1 MCQYVAPSRGPGSC
15 RGQSELCSSPS
26 VAHTAHPATRK
37 TGLNTGFIEKLIAR
51 LDRLDPRQV
60 QKLVDRLV
68 RERGF
73 LENVFQSLEE
83 GVLILDPDGAVTFLN
98 RAACGFF
105 GLREE
110 ESVGQPLE
118 AVVRGLDWN
127 SLAGP
132 GRQAVNRDLEVF
144 YPENRFLNFYLSP
157 LVEDVDG
164 QEELLGYVMLVR
176 DITQSRRETEETIES
191 EKLNALTLLAA
202 GVAHEIGNPLNSLGI
217 HLQLLERKIAD
228 LSPGDRANLEEHLTT
243 AQNEIQRLDSL
254 LKEFLHAIRP
264 ATPIRKSGN
273 LNKVI
278 EDTLALLAPEMEERN
293 VSVHLNLDET
303 LPSLPL
309 DGDQMKQAFFNL
321 LKNSYQA
328 LPGSGGE
335 VHIDSV
341 SNEFEIVVSVKDNGS
356 GISPELMGSLF
367 EPFRSGR
374 ASGTGLGLLIV
385 RRIVREHGGEIKVES
400 EEGKGTSVHIY
411 LPLVEKRVRL

>member
-1 MCQYVAPSRGPGSC
+1 M
-15 RGQSELCSSPS
+15 
-26 VAHTAHPATRK
+26 
-37 TGLNTGFIEKLIAR
+37 IAR

-83 GVLILDPDGAVTFLN
+83 GVLVLDPDGAVTFLN

-228 LSPGDRANLEEHLTT
+228 LSPGDRANLEDHLTT

-411 LPLVEKRVRL
+411 LPLVEKRVRLIEDSTPRTKSIIEV

>member
-1 MCQYVAPSRGPGSC
+1 M
-15 RGQSELCSSPS
+15 
-26 VAHTAHPATRK
+26 
-37 TGLNTGFIEKLIAR
+37 IAR

-411 LPLVEKRVRL
+411 LPLVEKRVRLIEDSTPRTKSIIEV

>member
-1 MCQYVAPSRGPGSC
+1 M
-15 RGQSELCSSPS
+15 
-26 VAHTAHPATRK
+26 
-37 TGLNTGFIEKLIAR
+37 NTGFIEKLIAR

-202 GVAHEIGNPLNSLGI
+202 GVA
-217 HLQLLERKIAD
+217 
-228 LSPGDRANLEEHLTT
+228 RAF
-243 AQNEIQRLDSL
+243 AS
-254 LKEFLHAIRP
+254 A
-264 ATPIRKSGN
+264 
-273 LNKVI
+273 
-278 EDTLALLAPEMEERN
+278 LALASLA
-293 VSVHLNLDET
+293 L
-303 LPSLPL
+303 
-309 DGDQMKQAFFNL
+309 
-321 LKNSYQA
+321 
-328 LPGSGGE
+328 
-335 VHIDSV
+335 
-341 SNEFEIVVSVKDNGS
+341 
-356 GISPELMGSLF
+356 
-367 EPFRSGR
+367 
-374 ASGTGLGLLIV
+374 ASAIC
-385 RRIVREHGGEIKVES
+385 
-400 EEGKGTSVHIY
+400 
-411 LPLVEKRVRL
+411 

>member
-1 MCQYVAPSRGPGSC
+1 
-15 RGQSELCSSPS
+15 
-26 VAHTAHPATRK
+26 
-37 TGLNTGFIEKLIAR
+37 LIAR

-228 LSPGDRANLEEHLTT
+228 LSPGDRANLEDHLTT

-411 LPLVEKRVRL
+411 LPLVEKRVRLIEDSTPRTKSIIEV

>member
-1 MCQYVAPSRGPGSC
+1 M
-15 RGQSELCSSPS
+15 
-26 VAHTAHPATRK
+26 
-37 TGLNTGFIEKLIAR
+37 IAR

-228 LSPGDRANLEEHLTT
+228 LSPGDRANLEDHLTT

-411 LPLVEKRVRL
+411 LPLVEKRVRLIEDSTPRTKSIIEV

>member
-1 MCQYVAPSRGPGSC
+1 M
-15 RGQSELCSSPS
+15 
-26 VAHTAHPATRK
+26 
-37 TGLNTGFIEKLIAR
+37 IAR

-144 YPENRFLNFYLSP
+144 YPENRFRNFYLSP

-411 LPLVEKRVRL
+411 LPLVEKRVRLIEDSTPRTKSIIEV

>member
-1 MCQYVAPSRGPGSC
+1 M
-15 RGQSELCSSPS
+15 
-26 VAHTAHPATRK
+26 
-37 TGLNTGFIEKLIAR
+37 IAR

-132 GRQAVNRDLEVF
+132 GRQAVNRDLAVV
-144 YPENRFLNFYLSP
+144 YPDNRFLNFYLSP

-411 LPLVEKRVRL
+411 LPLVEKRVRLIEDSTPRTKSIIEV

>member
-1 MCQYVAPSRGPGSC
+1 M
-15 RGQSELCSSPS
+15 
-26 VAHTAHPATRK
+26 
-37 TGLNTGFIEKLIAR
+37 IAR

-400 EEGKGTSVHIY
+400 EKGKGTSVHIY
-411 LPLVEKRVRL
+411 LPLVEKRVRLIEDSTPRTKSIIEV

>member
-1 MCQYVAPSRGPGSC
+1 M
-15 RGQSELCSSPS
+15 
-26 VAHTAHPATRK
+26 
-37 TGLNTGFIEKLIAR
+37 NTGFIEKLIAR

-191 EKLNALTLLAA
+191 EKLNALTLLPA
-202 GVAHEIGNPLNSLGI
+202 GVAHEIGNPLKSLGN

-411 LPLVEKRVRL
+411 LPLVEKRVRLIEDSTPRTKSIIEV

>member
-1 MCQYVAPSRGPGSC
+1 M
-15 RGQSELCSSPS
+15 
-26 VAHTAHPATRK
+26 
-37 TGLNTGFIEKLIAR
+37 
-51 LDRLDPRQV
+51 
-60 QKLVDRLV
+60 

-73 LENVFQSLEE
+73 LENVFQSLAE

-228 LSPGDRANLEEHLTT
+228 ISPGDRANLEEHLTT

-411 LPLVEKRVRL
+411 LPLVEKRVRLIEDSTPRTKSIIEV

>member
-1 MCQYVAPSRGPGSC
+1 M
-15 RGQSELCSSPS
+15 
-26 VAHTAHPATRK
+26 
-37 TGLNTGFIEKLIAR
+37 NTGFIEKLIAR
-51 LDRLDPRQV
+51 LDRLNPRQV
-60 QKLVDRLV
+60 ETLVDRLV

-83 GVLILDPDGAVTFLN
+83 GVLILDPDGSVTFLN

-105 GLREE
+105 GLHEE
-110 ESVGQPLE
+110 ESVGQPLDGL
-118 AVVRGLDWN
+118 VRGLDWP

-132 GRQAVNRDLEVF
+132 GRQSVNRDLEVF

-217 HLQLLERKIAD
+217 HLQLLERKISDLPAAD
-228 LSPGDRANLEEHLTT
+228 RSNLDEHLTT
-243 AQNEIQRLDSL
+243 AQNEIKRLDSL

-264 ATPIRKSGN
+264 ATPIRKTSN
-273 LNKVI
+273 LNQVI
-278 EDTLALLAPEMEERN
+278 EDTLSLLAPEMEERN
-293 VSVHLNLDET
+293 VAVHLNLDEN
-303 LPSLPL
+303 LPNLLL

-321 LKNSYQA
+321 LKNAYQA

-335 VHIDSV
+335 IHIEST
-341 SNEFEIVVSVKDNGS
+341 SNEFEIVVSVRDNGS
-356 GISPELMGSLF
+356 GISPDLMGSLF

-374 ASGTGLGLLIV
+374 KSGTGLGLLIV
-385 RRIVREHGGEIKVES
+385 RRIVREHNGEIKFES

-411 LPLVEKRVRL
+411 LPLIEKCVRLIEDSTPRTKSIIEV

>member
-1 MCQYVAPSRGPGSC
+1 M
-15 RGQSELCSSPS
+15 
-26 VAHTAHPATRK
+26 
-37 TGLNTGFIEKLIAR
+37 IAR

-254 LKEFLHAIRP
+254 LKEFLHSIRP

-411 LPLVEKRVRL
+411 LPLVEKRVRLIEDSTPRTKSIIEV

>member
-1 MCQYVAPSRGPGSC
+1 M
-15 RGQSELCSSPS
+15 
-26 VAHTAHPATRK
+26 
-37 TGLNTGFIEKLIAR
+37 IAR

-228 LSPGDRANLEEHLTT
+228 LSPGDRANLEDHLTT

-400 EEGKGTSVHIY
+400 EKGKGTSVHIY
-411 LPLVEKRVRL
+411 LPLVEKRVRLIEDSTPRTKSIIEV

>member
-1 MCQYVAPSRGPGSC
+1 M
-15 RGQSELCSSPS
+15 
-26 VAHTAHPATRK
+26 
-37 TGLNTGFIEKLIAR
+37 IAR

-411 LPLVEKRVRL
+411 LPLVEKRVRLIEDSTPRTKSIIEVLADHETPRLGPFQ

>member
-1 MCQYVAPSRGPGSC
+1 
-15 RGQSELCSSPS
+15 
-26 VAHTAHPATRK
+26 
-37 TGLNTGFIEKLIAR
+37 LNTGFIEKLIAR

-228 LSPGDRANLEEHLTT
+228 LSPGDRANLEDHLTT

-411 LPLVEKRVRL
+411 LPLVEKRVRLIEDSTPRTKSIIEV

>member
-1 MCQYVAPSRGPGSC
+1 M
-15 RGQSELCSSPS
+15 
-26 VAHTAHPATRK
+26 
-37 TGLNTGFIEKLIAR
+37 IAR

-144 YPENRFLNFYLSP
+144 YPENLFLNFYLSP

-411 LPLVEKRVRL
+411 LPLVEKRVRLIEDSTPRTKSIIEV

>member
-1 MCQYVAPSRGPGSC
+1 M
-15 RGQSELCSSPS
+15 
-26 VAHTAHPATRK
+26 
-37 TGLNTGFIEKLIAR
+37 IAR

-254 LKEFLHAIRP
+254 LQEFLHAIRP

-411 LPLVEKRVRL
+411 LPLVEKRVRLIEDSTPRTKSIIEV

>member
-1 MCQYVAPSRGPGSC
+1 M
-15 RGQSELCSSPS
+15 
-26 VAHTAHPATRK
+26 
-37 TGLNTGFIEKLIAR
+37 IAR

-68 RERGF
+68 RARGF

-411 LPLVEKRVRL
+411 LPLLEKRERLIEDSTPITKSIIEV

>member
-1 MCQYVAPSRGPGSC
+1 M
-15 RGQSELCSSPS
+15 
-26 VAHTAHPATRK
+26 
-37 TGLNTGFIEKLIAR
+37 NTGFIEKLIAR
-51 LDRLDPRQV
+51 LDRLNSRQV
-60 QKLVDRLV
+60 QTLVDRLV

-105 GLREE
+105 GLHEE
-110 ESVGQPLE
+110 ESVGQPLDGL
-118 AVVRGLDWN
+118 VRGLNWP

-132 GRQAVNRDLEVF
+132 GRQSVNRDLEVF

-176 DITQSRRETEETIES
+176 DITQSRREAEETIES

-217 HLQLLERKIAD
+217 HLQLLERKITD
-228 LSPGDRANLEEHLTT
+228 LPASSRSNLAEHLTT
-243 AQNEIQRLDSL
+243 AQNEIKRLDSL

-264 ATPIRKSGN
+264 ATPIRKSAN
-273 LNKVI
+273 LNQVI

-293 VSVHLNLDET
+293 VAVHINLDEN
-303 LPSLPL
+303 LPALLL

-321 LKNSYQA
+321 LKNAYQA

-335 VHIDSV
+335 IHIDST
-341 SNEFEIVVSVKDNGS
+341 SNEFEIVVSVRDNGS

-374 ASGTGLGLLIV
+374 KSGTGLGLLIV
-385 RRIVREHGGEIKVES
+385 RRIVREHNGEIKFES

-411 LPLVEKRVRL
+411 LPLIEKRVRLLEDSSPRTKSIIEV